1 MGLSIHYNGTLKD
14 RALLPQLGAE
24 MKDICESL
32 GWDYHYF
39 EADEK
44 DPLEGVYFAPEECEP
59 LFLTFTPEGR
69 LLSPISHITRE
80 MLVEH
85 GLDPELIYTISTKT
99 QYAGID
105 AHVALIRLF
114 RYLSKK
120 YFSHFEMNDEGGYW
134 ETNDLNVLKNQFAAY
149 ERAIQTFVD
158 ALQGM
163 ERIPGES
170 PDSLA
175 TRIEELLKNKFEQE

>member
-1 MGLSIHYNGTLKD
+1 
-14 RALLPQLGAE
+14 
-24 MKDICESL
+24 
-32 GWDYHYF
+32 
-39 EADEK
+39 
-44 DPLEGVYFAPEECEP
+44 
-59 LFLTFTPEGR
+59 
-69 LLSPISHITRE
+69 

-120 YFSHFEMNDEGGYW
+120 YFSHFEMNDEGNFW
-134 ETNDLNVLKNQFAAY
+134 ETDDLTVLKNQFSAY
-149 ERAIQTFVD
+149 ERAIKSFADV
-158 ALQGM
+158 LQGL

-175 TRIEELLKNKFEQE
+175 TRIEELLKKMGS

>member
-1 MGLSIHYNGTLKD
+1 MGLSIHYSGSIKD
-14 RALLPQLGAE
+14 RSLLPQLGAE

-105 AHVALIRLF
+105 AHMAIIRLF

-120 YFSHFEMNDEGGYW
+120 YFSHFEMNDEGNYW
-134 ETNDLNVLKNQFAAY
+134 ETDDPEVLKNQFSAY
-149 ERAIQTFVD
+149 ERAIKSFADV
-158 ALQGM
+158 LQGL

-175 TRIEELLKNKFEQE
+175 TRIEELLKKMGS